1 MITSA
6 DAVYIVGE
14 IESFDGPPKTGPA
27 PTTVAVA
34 DGRVLA
40 VGGADTAERH
50 IGPDTVVHRYEHAV
64 LLPGLTDCHM
74 HPVWGS
80 VELGRG
86 VDLNGIATLDGVLDA
101 LRSAAAGTADDEWV
115 FGHAL
120 DPNVFDGPPHGR
132 MLAEALPN
140 RPVALLLRDA
150 HSLVVSPRVVELA
163 GLTGRETFDDRA
175 SVELHPDGGPSG
187 LLLELSAM
195 ALVGR
200 LYPVLSVRQQADYVL
215 AELTKMAAAGLTG
228 GHAMD
233 FSPPSHEIFRDIESR
248 AELPIKL
255 RCSPLVPPDS
265 GPEVWREIDAL
276 LGLQGRRWSVE
287 GVKFMLD
294 GTIDNGTA
302 WLEEPDVHG
311 ENHAAL
317 WTDPDAYRA
326 AIAFFAGR
334 GVPTATHAIGDRAV
348 RFALD
353 TLAEVGAGPAAPH
366 RIEHV
371 ETIPDETVDRFARL
385 GVVASMQPIH
395 GTRHTRG
402 DRSDNWSVRLGAER
416 ASRGWRC
423 RDLRERGAIVALG
436 SDWPIGGAD
445 PRVLLADAQLR
456 RPVEEPDSTPV
467 QPEQALTARMAYEGL
482 TTHAALAAGRAAT
495 RGRVAPG
502 HEADFTIFAENPLTL
517 TPERQAANAV
527 IATIVD
533 GRVQHR

>member
-1 MITSA
+1 MDIAA

-14 IESFDGPPKTGPA
+14 VEPFDGTPEPGPRPTAIAVTG
-27 PTTVAVA
+27 
-34 DGRVLA
+34 GRVLA
-40 VGGADTAERH
+40 VGGAEVAERH
-50 IGPDTVVHRYEHAV
+50 LGPRTVVHRYEDAV
-64 LLPGLTDCHM
+64 LLPGLTDCHV

-80 VELGRG
+80 VELGRA
-86 VDLNGIATLDGVLDA
+86 VDLDGIATLDGVLGA
-101 LRSAAAGTADDEWV
+101 LRSAAAGTAHDEWI

-120 DPNVFDGPPHGR
+120 DPNVFDGAPHGR

-150 HSLVVSPRVVELA
+150 HSLVVSPRVIELA

-175 SVELHPDGGPSG
+175 SVALHPDGAPSG

-195 ALVGR
+195 ALVEP
-200 LYPVLSVRQQADYVL
+200 LYPALSVRQQADYVL
-215 AELTKMAAAGLTG
+215 AELAKTAAAGLTG

-233 FSPPSHEIFRDIESR
+233 FGPPSHEIFLDIESR

-255 RCSPLVPPDS
+255 RCSPLVPADS
-265 GPEVWREIDAL
+265 GPETWREIAAL
-276 LGLQGRRWSVE
+276 LGLRGRRWSVE

-302 WLEEPDVHG
+302 WLEEPDAYG

-326 AIAFFAGR
+326 AVAFFAGR

-353 TLAEVGAGPAAPH
+353 AVAEVGAGPAAPH

-385 GVVASMQPIH
+385 GVVASMQPVH
-395 GTRHTRG
+395 GTRHTRA

-423 RDLRERGAIVALG
+423 RDLRERGAVVALG
-436 SDWPIGGAD
+436 SDWPIGTAD

-456 RPVEEPDSTPV
+456 RPVEEPGTAPV

-482 TTHAALAAGRAAT
+482 TTHAAIAAGRAT
-495 RGRVAPG
+495 SRGRVAPG
-502 HEADFTIFAENPLTL
+502 YEADFTLFAENPLRL
-517 TPERQAANAV
+517 TPERQAVNPV
-527 IATIVD
+527 IATVVD
-533 GRVQHR
+533 GRPQHG